1 MTDVFRYAF
10 PNRKLMSKE
19 KMISELNSLVCL
31 LIKDKDDPDSNLND
45 LKNQATVN
53 DLELTLLNLYL
64 QTCYAQSLRDRACAD
79 DDVDEVLSSLPCK
92 IYFSDKY
99 KTLLIDTPVILGSFR
114 TAKNKLQE
122 NVLKSLVLMAVKRFE
137 NQSDKQLPFLID
149 SPFAV
154 CLYRRVLPDL
164 SSNVVPDID
173 NIEARKIINAV
184 VREIGQGDYYSSMIT
199 NVNSIEY
206 IYSADQSGTS
216 ILFVEESKR
225 GALEK
230 EFLLKKRSFN
240 EILRKEM

>member
-10 PNRKLMSKE
+10 PNRRLMSKE

-31 LIKDKDDPDSNLND
+31 LIKDKDDPGSNLSD
-45 LKNQATVN
+45 LKNQATVD

-64 QTCYAQSLRDRACAD
+64 QTCYAQSLRDCACAD
-79 DDVDEVLSSLPCK
+79 DVGEALQSLPCK
-92 IYFSDKY
+92 IYFSEKY
-99 KTLLIDTPVILGSFR
+99 KTLLIDTPVILGSYR
-114 TAKNKLQE
+114 TTKNKLQE
-122 NVLKSLVLMAVKRFE
+122 NIMKSLVLMAVKRFE

-154 CLYRRVLPDL
+154 CLYRRVLPGL
-164 SSNVVPDID
+164 SSSVVPDID
-173 NIEARKIINAV
+173 NIEARKIINAI

-206 IYSADQSGTS
+206 INSADQSGTS

-225 GALEK
+225 GVLEK